1 MLQKPPV
8 KSKLHLV
15 LGFLVVALAASAQP
29 STITYQGQLIT
40 SGDPANGPYNLRFAL
55 FDAATLGNPVGTALT
70 NTPVPVTNGQFSVT
84 LDFGSGVF
92 DGNPRWLEIGV
103 RPHGSGA
110 AYTILNP
117 RQLITATPYAIRAAN
132 YSGPLVATNLT
143 GKIADTNLSANVPLL
158 TNHATFTRS
167 VTASNF
173 IGSGLELTNLSTTNL
188 IGILPDA
195 RLSPN
200 VALRNTSNVFLGPI
214 IAPQFTGDG
223 VGLTNVPGRIFEV
236 IPTATNIQ
244 AVANFGY
251 LATNNATAVI
261 VTLPPTANIR
271 PGETIRV
278 SGSGAAGWIIAQNT
292 NQTILVA
299 NLLNTVG
306 VNWISNGGAF
316 AWNAIASSAD
326 GSRLVAVVNSGGLY
340 TSGNYGLTWS
350 PQANA
355 GNRAWSC
362 VAMSADGL
370 KIIAGVNS
378 GFLYTSTDG
387 GSNWT
392 ARFNNANRA
401 WTGVASSW
409 DGTRLVGVAA
419 TGGFVSVDSGVTWNS
434 VLGAASYSAVACSGN
449 GSNIV
454 ATVQGGTI
462 GISTNGGATWSPRES
477 NRSWTS
483 VASSADGGTLV
494 ASVNSGANY
503 VYVSTDYGA
512 SWVPGNIGA
521 NWSGVACSA
530 DGSRMIA
537 VANLGGVYVSNDSG
551 VTWLQRGNL
560 PISVTY
566 NGAACSGDGTTL
578 AAVAAANPIFVSS
591 KTSTTS
597 GITGSLSGSRL
608 AAVELQ
614 HVGNGVFIPISYVG
628 TIRAK

>member
-1 MLQKPPV
+1 MLQKLPV
-8 KSKLHLV
+8 KSKLLIV
-15 LGFLVVALAASAQP
+15 LGLLSVALAGSAQT
-29 STITYQGQLIT
+29 STITYQGQLT
-40 SGDPANGPYNLRFAL
+40 SSGSPATGLFNLRFAL
-55 FDAATLGNPVGTALT
+55 FDAATFGNPVGTALT
-70 NTPVPVTNGQFSVT
+70 NAPVSVTNGLFTVT
-84 LDFGSGVF
+84 LDFGSAVF

-103 RPHGSGA
+103 RPHGSAA
-110 AYTILNP
+110 AYTTLHP
-117 RQLITATPYAIRAAN
+117 RQPLTATPYAVRAAN

-143 GKIADTNLSANVPLL
+143 GKVNDTNLSVNVPLL
-158 TNHATFTRS
+158 TNNAAFTRT

-200 VALRNTSNVFLGPI
+200 VALRNTSNVFLGGI
-214 IAPQFTGDG
+214 TAPQFTGDG

-244 AVANFGY
+244 AIANFGY
-251 LATNNATAVI
+251 LATNNTTAVV

-306 VNWISNGGAF
+306 VNWISNGGIF
-316 AWNAIASSAD
+316 TWKAIASSAD
-326 GSRLVAVVNSGGLY
+326 GSRLAAVVNSGGLY
-340 TSGNYGLTWS
+340 TSVNYGLTWS
-350 PQANA
+350 QQVNA
-355 GNRAWSC
+355 GSRAWSS

-370 KIIAGVNS
+370 KIVASVNS

-387 GSNWT
+387 GTNWT
-392 ARFNNANRA
+392 ARFTNANRA

-409 DGTRLVGVAA
+409 DGTRLVAVASA
-419 TGGFVSVDSGVTWNS
+419 GGFVSVDSGVTWAS
-434 VLGAASYSAVACSGN
+434 VLGPASYSAVACSGN

-454 ATVQGGTI
+454 ATVIGGTI
-462 GISTNGGATWSPRES
+462 GISTNGGVNWSPRES

-483 VASSADGGTLV
+483 VASSADGSTLV
-494 ASVNSGANY
+494 ASVNAGANY
-503 VYVSTDYGA
+503 LYTSTDYGT
-512 SWVPGNIGA
+512 SWVPGTTGA

-537 VANLGGVYVSNDSG
+537 VVNGGGVYVSNDSG
-551 VTWLQRGNL
+551 VTWLLRGNL
-560 PISVTY
+560 PASITY

-591 KTSTTS
+591 KTSTTL
-597 GITGSLSGSRL
+597 GVTGTLSGSRL

-614 HVGNGVFIPISYVG
+614 HVGNGVFIPISYAG